1 MKQLKLKTP
10 NNQTKK
16 AFTIIEVVLVLVL
29 AIAGLIFLMVFIALP
44 ALQRNQRDT
53 QRKNELST
61 FASVLQNYA
70 SNNRGEYPKSGPWI
84 GRDMEPIVNFAKDYL
99 NWPGGNID
107 PTNTNKEFIDP
118 STGKGYIIGIEAPY
132 EAAYNVYKTSNYMV
146 YAYGFR
152 CQQPGET
159 GYKAKNGSISVWQS
173 LESGGVNC
181 IDVR

>member
-1 MKQLKLKTP
+1 MNKLKL
-10 NNQTKK
+10 NNQLNNKSNTKG
-16 AFTIIEVVLVLVL
+16 FTIIEVVLVL

-53 QRKNELST
+53 RRKNDLST
-61 FASVLQNYA
+61 FASALQNYA
-70 SNNRGEYPKSGPWI
+70 SNNRGEYPKIGSWI
-84 GRDMEPIVNFAKDYL
+84 IRDREPIVNFAKDYL
-99 NWPGGNID
+99 NCPGDNID

-118 STGKGYIIGIEAPY
+118 STGKGYIIAIEAPY

-173 LESGGVNC
+173 LEGGGVNC